1 MSGPCGLPAWGP
13 LSLAVGCK
21 VVPAPCQ
28 VDPSPWQLASQSQQ
42 GRGSGSKVGEK
53 CMTHRGSDSPS
64 SCVLCCL
71 GCKPVLGPDPT
82 QEEGDTLRC
91 EHRMQQTLGCLRV
104 CRHREKDSSS
114 KNLRQVTTL
123 PFKVAPSPLHEGRFG
138 LSALALLDIPASR
151 WPRPRSRLCRNALP
165 GRSASRMSAPR
176 TALCGCLCS
185 F

>member
-1 MSGPCGLPAWGP
+1 
-13 LSLAVGCK
+13 
-21 VVPAPCQ
+21 
-28 VDPSPWQLASQSQQ
+28 
-42 GRGSGSKVGEK
+42 
-53 CMTHRGSDSPS
+53 MTHRGSDIPS

-123 PFKVAPSPLHEGRFG
+123 PFKVAPSPLPEGRFG

-176 TALCGCLCS
+176 TALCGCLCLKLCRRMHVYS
-185 F
+185 PALFRGTSLHPCAPVSPRCVSWLALMA